1 MLAIWDLK
9 NDNLNATCCIWYTY
23 IFEAGLRMECNIH
36 LGTHNTVSFFL
47 PWYNATGF
55 DFKLSYIYVY
65 TFTCAYMRIYVSTSI
80 HITINIYMY
89 AYIGTYSTVPESRP
103 HKTIQ
108 QDIMITFLFI
118 WTHIYIYICTCE
130 DMCISLFVKQYVY
143 VYTCLCV

>member
-1 MLAIWDLK
+1 LLAIWDLK

-108 QDIMITFLFI
+108 QDIIITFLFI

-130 DMCISLFVKQYVY
+130 DMYISLFVQQCVY
-143 VYTCLCV
+143 VYTYFCV